1 MKIEAILG
9 RVMAEIDRA
18 EKLHPVWPADIVKA
32 AAIPAEEA
40 GELLKAANRLLDA
53 NALSAAGAAA
63 IVDMLAKFDRI
74 FGCFD
79 VEHAAERVAADESA
93 PADVTALAEA
103 RAAARKARDFAESDR
118 LRDAIREKGY
128 VIEDAP
134 GGAWRLKKA

>member
-1 MKIEAILG
+1 M
-9 RVMAEIDRA
+9 
-18 EKLHPVWPADIVKA
+18 
-32 AAIPAEEA
+32 
-40 GELLKAANRLLDA
+40 
-53 NALSAAGAAA
+53 
-63 IVDMLAKFDRI
+63 DMLAKFDRI

-93 PADVTALAEA
+93 PADVTALAET